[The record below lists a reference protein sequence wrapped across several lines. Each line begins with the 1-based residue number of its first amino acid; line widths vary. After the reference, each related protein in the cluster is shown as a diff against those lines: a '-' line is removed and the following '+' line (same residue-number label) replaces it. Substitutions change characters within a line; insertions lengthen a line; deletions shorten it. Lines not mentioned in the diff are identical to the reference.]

1 MLKRTLIILSMT
13 IALVVAAEPLQTV
26 HGVVLT
32 GAEWLATNTVEPN
45 AANAA
50 NATNATSAAKGQK
63 SEGQGNGFLRALG
76 APFRAIGRLFG
87 RGKKNENKL
96 ERISEKDAKRFESV
110 PGTQV
115 SKTTQAPETNAT
127 ANATTENPGMSTT
140 PTMSTTPEMST
151 TAANTLSTAGQS
163 PVDALEAMALQHLEQ
178 GRALLDSNDLNG
190 AIAELSQAASA
201 NPKLGE
207 ASTLLGVAY
216 WRKGLRDLAE
226 RSFENAVRLNKDDAQ
241 SLNNLGF
248 LLYENQDYE
257 KATKYLKRAAK
268 LSPNDPRI
276 WNNLGLAQSERGKF
290 DDAYESFARAQGE
303 FKGHLNVAARL
314 ERRGDTKKAIKHLEK
329 AVALQP
335 NSPDVLVRLIQLY
348 DGRGDEKL
356 AQSARSSLE
365 QLRTVAK
372 TNE

>member
-1 MLKRTLIILSMT
+1 MMKRTLIILSMT

-26 HGVVLT
+26 HGVVMT
-32 GAEWLATNTVEPN
+32 GTEWLATNTVEPN
-45 AANAA
+45 AANASNTA
-50 NATNATSAAKGQK
+50 NAAKGQK

-115 SKTTQAPETNAT
+115 SKTTQAPETNST
-127 ANATTENPGMSTT
+127 ANATTENPGMST
-140 PTMSTTPEMST
+140 SS
-151 TAANTLSTAGQS
+151 ANTLSTAGQS
-163 PVDALEAMALQHLEQ
+163 PVDALEAMALQHLER
-178 GRALLDSNDLNG
+178 GRALLDGNDLNG

-201 NPKLGE
+201 NPKLSE

-241 SLNNLGF
+241 NLNNLGF

-348 DGRGDEKL
+348 DGKGDEKL
-356 AQSARSSLE
+356 AQSARISLE

>member
-1 MLKRTLIILSMT
+1 MKRTLIILSLTM
-13 IALVVAAEPLQTV
+13 ALVVAAEPLQTV
-26 HGVVLT
+26 HGVVMT
-32 GAEWLATNTVEPN
+32 GSEWLATNTVEPN

-50 NATNATSAAKGQK
+50 NATSAAKGQN

-87 RGKKNENKL
+87 RGKKNESKL

-115 SKTTQAPETNAT
+115 SKTTQVPEANST

-140 PTMSTTPEMST
+140 PGMSTN
-151 TAANTLSTAGQS
+151 AANTLSTAGQS
-163 PVDALEAMALQHLEQ
+163 PVDALEAMALEHLEQ
-178 GRALLDSNDLNG
+178 GRTLLDSNDLNS

-201 NPKLGE
+201 NPKLSE

-257 KATKYLKRAAK
+257 KATRYFKRAAK

-276 WNNLGLAQSERGKF
+276 WNNLGLAQAERGKF

-348 DGRGDEKL
+348 DRKGDEKL

>member
-13 IALVVAAEPLQTV
+13 IALVVAVEPLQTV
-26 HGVVLT
+26 QGVVLT
-32 GAEWLATNTVEPN
+32 GGEWLEANTVLPG
-45 AANAA
+45 AA
-50 NATNATSAAKGQK
+50 NATNAASTPKGQ
-63 SEGQGNGFLRALG
+63 SADGQGNGFLRALG

-110 PGTQV
+110 SATQV
-115 SKTTQAPETNAT
+115 SQTNPAPEASSTSPAGSVNSDGNPAPNAAPA
-127 ANATTENPGMSTT
+127 ANAPDSSGFGSAPATT
-140 PTMSTTPEMST
+140 PAE
-151 TAANTLSTAGQS
+151 
-163 PVDALEAMALQHLEQ
+163 ALEAVALDHLEK
-178 GRALLDSNDLNG
+178 GRALLNNHDLNG
-190 AIAELSQAASA
+190 AIAELSMAASA
-201 NPKLGE
+201 APKLGE
-207 ASTLLGVAY
+207 PSTLLGVAY

-241 SLNNLGF
+241 NLNNLGF

-314 ERRGDTKKAIKHLEK
+314 ERRGDTKKAIKHLER

-335 NSPDVLVRLIQLY
+335 NSPDVLVKLIQLY
-348 DGRGDEKL
+348 DGKGDEKL
-356 AQSARSSLE
+356 AQGARATLE

-372 TNE
+372 TDK

>member
-1 MLKRTLIILSMT
+1 MLKRTLIVLSMT
-13 IALVVAAEPLQTV
+13 IALVVAIEPLQTV

-32 GAEWLATNTVEPN
+32 GSEWLDANTVGTG
-45 AANAA
+45 AANV
-50 NATNATSAAKGQK
+50 ATPASAAPK
-63 SEGQGNGFLRALG
+63 SQSDGQGNGFLRALG

-87 RGKKNENKL
+87 RGKKNDNKL
-96 ERISEKDAKRFESV
+96 ERISEKDVKRFESA
-110 PGTQV
+110 PATQV
-115 SKTTQAPETNAT
+115 NQTSPAASTSPAGSVNTATNAAPAANAPESSGFGSA
-127 ANATTENPGMSTT
+127 P
-140 PTMSTTPEMST
+140 PT
-151 TAANTLSTAGQS
+151 S
-163 PVDALEAMALQHLEQ
+163 PSAALEAAALNHLAK
-178 GRALLDSNDLNG
+178 GRTLLDNNDVNG
-190 AIAELSQAASA
+190 AIAELSMAASA
-201 NPKLGE
+201 APKLAE
-207 ASTLLGVAY
+207 TSTLLGVAY

-226 RSFENAVRLNKDDAQ
+226 RSFENAVRLNKNDAQ
-241 SLNNLGF
+241 NLNNLGY

-257 KATKYLKRAAK
+257 KAAKYFKRAAK

-314 ERRGDTKKAIKHLEK
+314 ERLGETKKAIKHLEQ

-335 NSPDVLVRLIQLY
+335 NSPDVLVKLIQLY
-348 DGRGDEKL
+348 DGKGDEKL
-356 AQSARSSLE
+356 AQSARATLE

>member
-1 MLKRTLIILSMT
+1 MLKRTLIVLSMT
-13 IALVVAAEPLQTV
+13 IALVVAIEPLQTV

-32 GAEWLATNTVEPN
+32 GTEWLDANTVETG
-45 AANAA
+45 AAKAA
-50 NATNATSAAKGQK
+50 STTSAVPK
-63 SEGQGNGFLRALG
+63 SQNDGQGNGFLRALG

-96 ERISEKDAKRFESV
+96 ERISEKDVKRFESA
-110 PGTQV
+110 PATQV
-115 SKTTQAPETNAT
+115 NQTSPAASTSPAGSVNTATNAAPAANAPESSGFGSA
-127 ANATTENPGMSTT
+127 P
-140 PTMSTTPEMST
+140 PT
-151 TAANTLSTAGQS
+151 S
-163 PVDALEAMALQHLEQ
+163 PSAALEAAALNHLAK
-178 GRALLDSNDLNG
+178 GRTLLDNNDVNG
-190 AIAELSQAASA
+190 AIAELSMAASA
-201 NPKLGE
+201 APKLAE
-207 ASTLLGVAY
+207 TSTLLGVAY

-226 RSFENAVRLNKDDAQ
+226 RSFENAVRLNKNDAQ
-241 SLNNLGF
+241 NLNNLGY

-257 KATKYLKRAAK
+257 KAAKYFKRAAK

-303 FKGHLNVAARL
+303 FKGHLNVATWL
-314 ERRGDTKKAIKHLEK
+314 ERRGETKKAIKHLEQ

-335 NSPDVLVRLIQLY
+335 NSPDVLVKLIQLY
-348 DGRGDEKL
+348 DGKGDEKL
-356 AQSARSSLE
+356 AQSARATLE